1 LEIGGHRL
9 HSESNEP
16 VDQLLAPD
24 VGEIPATERSIAGPD
39 MIRVRAT
46 REAAV
51 EQTLDTLKRLGVGR
65 TAEVFTWD
73 GGRALRLF
81 RTGASLPYAVREM
94 NAFRCAN
101 EAGLPCPGVYP
112 SDDEHGLVRIGDR
125 LGFVMDRVDGPSML
139 GTLSRRPWLL
149 VRYAR
154 RLAALH
160 LSVHSKEVPALPS
173 QREGFRAVIERLRDD
188 LGDELTDRIQ
198 RALDALPDGRV
209 VCHGDFH
216 PDNII
221 LAESGETII
230 DWGPATFG
238 SAAADVAWTDYLFR
252 HAGYPP
258 GTAWWQRFMIFLLR
272 RAFLAVY
279 QRAYEQ
285 GAPFDWSEVKAWEA
299 VNAAVRLG
307 DGIPEERAFLLSF
320 LHKRFG
326 SQRQAT
332 RPA

>member
-1 LEIGGHRL
+1 
-9 HSESNEP
+9 
-16 VDQLLAPD
+16 
-24 VGEIPATERSIAGPD
+24 
-39 MIRVRAT
+39 
-46 REAAV
+46 V
-51 EQTLDTLKRLGVGR
+51 EQTADKLKRIGVGR
-65 TAEVFTWD
+65 TAEIFAW
-73 GGRALRLF
+73 GEGRALRLF
-81 RTGASLPYAVREM
+81 RTGASLPYAIREM

-160 LSVHSKEVPALPS
+160 LSVHNKEAPSLPS
-173 QREGFRAVIERLRDD
+173 QRERLRAVIERLRDD
-188 LGDELTDRIQ
+188 LADEMVDRIR

-216 PDNII
+216 PDNV
-221 LAESGETII
+221 LLGEAGETII
-230 DWGPATFG
+230 DWGPATSG
-238 SAAADVAWTDYLFR
+238 SAAADVAWTVYLFR

-258 GTAWWQRFMIFLLR
+258 GTAWWQRFVIFLLR
-272 RAFLAVY
+272 RAFLVVY
-279 QRAYEQ
+279 QRAYGR
-285 GAPFDWSEVKAWEA
+285 GASFDWSEVEAWEP

-307 DGIPEERAFLLSF
+307 DGIPEERAFLLAF
-320 LHKRFG
+320 LQERFG
-326 SQRQAT
+326 PRRQAAK
-332 RPA
+332 PA